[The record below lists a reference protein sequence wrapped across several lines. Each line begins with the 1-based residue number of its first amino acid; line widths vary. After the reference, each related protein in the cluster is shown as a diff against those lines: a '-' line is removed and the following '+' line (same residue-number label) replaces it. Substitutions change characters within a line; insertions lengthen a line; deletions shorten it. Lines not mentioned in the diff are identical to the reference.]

1 VAGAEQGSREAAELA
16 PAARHVNNR
25 GRQLRE
31 LHYLQKLAA
40 EAASTMERD
49 ELLSLV
55 IRETTGVMEADVCS
69 LYLHDQSRGGLVLT
83 ATNGL
88 NQAAVGN
95 VVLAPGQGI
104 TGLVASSLKPLSVAD
119 VATDPRFKWIEGL
132 DEERFT
138 SMLSVPIMAG
148 PRMVGVLNVQTV
160 LRREFRPDELAF
172 LSAIAGALAGVLERS
187 ELQHRLERQLDEI
200 QLSQTVHERF
210 TELALSGAGL
220 TKILDAIAALAGG
233 EVGLYDPLGFHLE
246 HGAGSGHAV
255 RRLTVPASITA
266 NTAVGLVGV
275 SLTRLRLE
283 LILTPVR
290 AGDELVAVLAV
301 EGTVEEATPGR
312 RRALEHGATVVALEL
327 LKERAAAEV
336 EHRLRGDLLEGL
348 LTPGRNPE
356 DISRLAVRAER
367 LGYRIPD
374 QAWALV
380 LEPDDERS
388 ITSFQTPPLQERL
401 RRDLNELSQLRF
413 PGSLAVTR
421 ATSAVVLV
429 PARAATP
436 GSGSSDPSA
445 ADLEEFARAVL
456 ALATGLGRRLSF
468 SIGVGNLAASAGELA
483 RAHEEARQALRL
495 ARRGG
500 STGQVTSYRALG
512 ALRLLLEVRDPE
524 VLRRFVDE
532 TLGPVVAYGKHHRTP
547 LLPTLEALVAQ
558 RWNQRAAGRQLQV
571 HINTLAYRIQRIED
585 LLNASLDDAETRVVL
600 SVALQAKQLLPGGGA
615 AAW

>member
-1 VAGAEQGSREAAELA
+1 
-16 PAARHVNNR
+16 
-25 GRQLRE
+25 
-31 LHYLQKLAA
+31 
-40 EAASTMERD
+40 MERD
-49 ELLSLV
+49 ELLLLV
-55 IRETTGVMEADVCS
+55 IRETTGVLEADVCS
-69 LYLHDQSRGGLVLT
+69 LYLYDQSRGGLVLT

-88 NQAAVGN
+88 DQAAVGN

-104 TGLVASSLKPLSVAD
+104 TGSVAASLEPLSVAD
-119 VATDPRFKWIEGL
+119 VATDARFKWIEGL

-172 LSAIAGALAGVLERS
+172 LSAIAGALAGALERS

-220 TKILDAIAALAGG
+220 TKILDAIAALAGA

-246 HGAGSGHAV
+246 QGAGSGHAV
-255 RRLTVPASITA
+255 RRLTVPTSITA
-266 NTAVGLVGV
+266 NPAAGLVGV
-275 SLTRLRLE
+275 SLARPRLE
-283 LILTPVR
+283 LVLTPVR
-290 AGDELVAVLAV
+290 AGEELVAVLAV
-301 EGTVEEATPGR
+301 EGTVEGATPGR

-336 EHRLRGDLLEGL
+336 ERRLRGDLLEGL
-348 LTPGRNPE
+348 LAPGQNPE
-356 DISRLAVRAER
+356 DISRLALRAER

-374 QAWALV
+374 RAWVLV
-380 LEPDDERS
+380 LQPDDERS
-388 ITSFQTPPLQERL
+388 MISFQTPPLQERL
-401 RRDLNELSQLRF
+401 RRDLNELSQLHF
-413 PGSLAVTR
+413 PGALAVTR

-429 PARAATP
+429 PAQAANP
-436 GSGSSDPSA
+436 RSGPSDPPT
-445 ADLEEFARAVL
+445 LELEQFARAAL
-456 ALATGLGRRLSF
+456 ALAAGLGRKLSF
-468 SIGVGNLAASAGELA
+468 SIGLGSLAASAGELA

-500 STGQVTSYRALG
+500 SAGQVTSYRTLG

-524 VLRRFVDE
+524 ILRRFVDE
-532 TLGPVVAYGKHHRTP
+532 TLGPILAYGTHHRTP
-547 LLPTLEALVAQ
+547 LLSTLEALVSQ

-571 HINTLAYRIQRIED
+571 HINTLAYRMQRIED

-600 SVALQAKQLLPGGGA
+600 SVALQARQLLLGGGA